1 MKTALLVIAVIA
13 LSVACGGGAKSQP
26 QPTTTRTCEAGP
38 NHPLCDADHVVESFV
53 RIIRGPE
60 EQGSADMATAR
71 ARLTT
76 LEDAREE
83 IESSGAEKISGA
95 QMIPTPNQVWLIQVR
110 GEFVLHQLAGVGILP
125 SPTPR
130 RGTLYGVLALNTGS
144 VVLLAFLPE

>member
-1 MKTALLVIAVIA
+1 
-13 LSVACGGGAKSQP
+13 
-26 QPTTTRTCEAGP
+26 
-38 NHPLCDADHVVESFV
+38 
-53 RIIRGPE
+53 
-60 EQGSADMATAR
+60 MATAR

-95 QMIPTPNQVWLIQVR
+95 QLVPTPNQVWLIQVR
-110 GEFVLHQLAGVGILP
+110 GEFVLHQPTGVGILP

-130 RGTLYGVLALNTGS
+130 RGMLYGVLALNTGS